1 MLRAVVGGD
10 AECPAVTGNVNSRD
24 AAMPHSSSPSFR
36 SQAPL
41 PPAAALPPAGS
52 APQFNSPAEHP
63 PAVKSVGQPQSVAQP
78 QSGDVLNDTQRP
90 TVSPAADARTE
101 AVTVGQ
107 RIRELRKSR
116 NLTQRQLADR
126 VGINFTYLS
135 RVENDRL
142 DDEQTPR
149 EETLQRIASAL
160 ESDPNEL
167 LLLARRIPDA
177 YRDRI
182 LSQPGVFRKLL
193 NLSDHALEE
202 LLQSVEERLP
212 R

>member
-1 MLRAVVGGD
+1 
-10 AECPAVTGNVNSRD
+10 
-24 AAMPHSSSPSFR
+24 MPHSSSSSFR
-36 SQAPL
+36 SQAAL
-41 PPAAALPPAGS
+41 PPAAALPSAAALPRAGS
-52 APQFNSPAEHP
+52 APQFSWSAEHP
-63 PAVKSVGQPQSVAQP
+63 PAAQSVAQP
-78 QSGDVLNDTQRP
+78 QSGDVLNDTQRS
-90 TVSPAADARTE
+90 TGSPAADTPE

-202 LLQSVEERLP
+202 LLQSVEERLT